1 LSEPAELK
9 HRSGKPNESSIR
21 LAFTKLLGEYA
32 KAKDLRLVPGV
43 SIKGRLGTFIH
54 PCVLGKRLRESGKN
68 RSQG

>member
-1 LSEPAELK
+1 MSEPAELK

-54 PCVLGKRLRESGKN
+54 P
-68 RSQG
+68 